1 MNAEKQILLDKIE
14 LLLTKRTS
22 ELLKELPDVHEV
34 DDGIIIRFFTD
45 WDNCEDD
52 NEIKHKIVKNIDNP
66 DESVVFFYLPKYA
79 IFDLEQRFYIGCMT
93 CLNGKIEITANNK
106 LRVLENNTKICI
118 DSDEVHGRALENTYL
133 VTTSNKSEWSEKTIE
148 HTKQYIKESPLS

>member
-1 MNAEKQILLDKIE
+1 MTEEKKILLDKINH
-14 LLLTKRTS
+14 LLIKRTS

-52 NEIKHKIVKNIDNP
+52 DTIKHKIVKNLDNP
-66 DESVVFFYLPKYA
+66 DESVVFFYLPKYSV
-79 IFDLEQRFYIGCMT
+79 FDLQQRFYIGCLT
-93 CLNGKIEITANNK
+93 CLNGKIEIEANNK
-106 LRVLENNTKICI
+106 IRILENNTKICI
-118 DSDEVHGRALENTYL
+118 DSEEVRGRALENTYL
-133 VTTSNKSEWSEKTIE
+133 VTTSNKSKWSEKTID